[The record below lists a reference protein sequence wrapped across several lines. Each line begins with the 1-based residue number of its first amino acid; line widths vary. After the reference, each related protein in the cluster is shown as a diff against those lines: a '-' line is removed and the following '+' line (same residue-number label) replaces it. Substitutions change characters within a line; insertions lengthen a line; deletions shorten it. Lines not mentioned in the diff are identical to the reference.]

1 MGLLAR
7 GGGEEDEER
16 GEVSIAGL
24 DGLDGGA
31 PSETEYVLDEW
42 NDDDR
47 NLLEERL
54 ETLGVPHRWEGPT
67 LVVAAADEAWTERV
81 MDQVEADLDVARAE
95 AAAGTVAYDLT
106 EWDDAS
112 CMQLMELLQADAIPY
127 QLDGDEVFLDSVN
140 EERVDELVSAVLDPD
155 AVILPAEGG
164 FDVMSE
170 LFVGAD
176 RLAHDP
182 SDQAGKRSIL
192 PAAQQ
197 ATVQGPPYGLEAA
210 WWDGVVAQANALADL
225 LGTHGADDD
234 EVAERSVALRDTL
247 RPFI

>member
-16 GEVSIAGL
+16 GDVSIAGL

-42 NDDDR
+42 SDDDR
-47 NLLEERL
+47 VLLRERL

-81 MDQVEADLDVARAE
+81 MDQVEADLDDARAE
-95 AAAGTVAYDLT
+95 DAAGTVGYDLT
-106 EWDDAS
+106 DWDDDS
-112 CMQLMELLQADAIPY
+112 CKKLMDLLEVDSIPY
-127 QLDGDEVFLDSVN
+127 QIDGDELFVDAAN
-140 EERVDELVSAVLDPD
+140 EERADELVTAVLDPD
-155 AVILPAEGG
+155 AAILPAEGG

-170 LFVGAD
+170 MFVGSD

-182 SDQAGKRSIL
+182 SDHAGKRSL
-192 PAAQQ
+192 LAA
-197 ATVQGPPYGLEAA
+197 APVALAQGAPYGLEPA
-210 WWDGVVAQANALADL
+210 WWDGVVAQAQAIADL
-225 LGTHGADDD
+225 LEAEAADEDQIAD
-234 EVAERSVALRDTL
+234 LSVALRDTL

>member
-31 PSETEYVLDEW
+31 PTETEYVLDEW
-42 NDDDR
+42 TDDDR
-47 NLLEERL
+47 ILLKERL

-81 MDQVEADLDVARAE
+81 MDQVEADLDVVRTE
-95 AAAGTVAYDLT
+95 ELAGTVGYDLT
-106 EWDDAS
+106 EWDDDS
-112 CMQLMELLQADAIPY
+112 CKMLMDLLQTDAIPY
-127 QLDGDEVFLDSVN
+127 QLDGDEVFVDAVH
-140 EERVDELVSAVLDPD
+140 EERVDELVTAVLDPD
-155 AVILPAEGG
+155 AVILPADGG

-170 LFVGAD
+170 LFVASD

-182 SDQAGKRSIL
+182 SDNAGKRSIL

-197 ATVQGPPYGLEAA
+197 AKAQGSPYGIDAA
-210 WWDGVVAQANALADL
+210 WWDGVVEQANALAGL
-225 LGTHGADDD
+225 LEAYGADED
-234 EVAERSVALRDTL
+234 EIAERSAALRDTL

>member
-16 GEVSIAGL
+16 GDLSIAGL

-42 NDDDR
+42 SDDDR
-47 NLLEERL
+47 VLLRERL

-81 MDQVEADLDVARAE
+81 MDQVEADLDDARAE
-95 AAAGTVAYDLT
+95 EAAGTVGYDLT
-106 EWDDAS
+106 DWDDDS
-112 CMQLMELLQADAIPY
+112 CKRLMDLLEVDSIPY
-127 QLDGDEVFLDSVN
+127 QIDGDELFVDAAN
-140 EERVDELVSAVLDPD
+140 EERADELVTAVLDPD
-155 AVILPAEGG
+155 AAILPAEGG

-170 LFVGAD
+170 MFVGSD

-182 SDQAGKRSIL
+182 SDHAGKRSL
-192 PAAQQ
+192 VAA
-197 ATVQGPPYGLEAA
+197 APEALAQGAPYGLDSA
-210 WWDGVVAQANALADL
+210 WWDGVVEQAQAIAALLETEAADEDQIADL
-225 LGTHGADDD
+225 
-234 EVAERSVALRDTL
+234 SVALRDTL